1 MRNALALGAPDLK
14 VVLGRAPAVL
24 ADLEPPDAVF
34 IGGGIS
40 EPGVFEAAWSRLKPG
55 GRLVANV
62 ISLEGE
68 ARVTELFGRHG
79 GELIRIAVSRIEPVG
94 RMHGWRQAMP
104 VTQWRVMKP

>member
-1 MRNALALGAPDLK
+1 MRNALALGTPELK
-14 VVLGRAPAVL
+14 VVVGRAPAVL
-24 ADLEPPDAVF
+24 ADIAPPDAVF

-40 EPGVFEAAWSRLKPG
+40 EQGVFEGAWSKLKSG

-68 ARVTELFGRHG
+68 ARLIDLFNRHG
-79 GELIRIAVSRIEPVG
+79 GELVRVSVSRIEPVG

-104 VTQWRVMKP
+104 VTQWRVTKP